1 MWKKKVKDYDLVK
14 LSKQGNIRHQI
25 PHIISLSMVPQD
37 EINHCTKQIIDEL
50 CNVDSK
56 FDKLTDY
63 ILNNYIED
71 ARFPFH
77 IWNHLDSMGDRTRTN
92 NH

>member
-1 MWKKKVKDYDLVK
+1 MEKKVKDYGLVK
-14 LSKQGNIRHQI
+14 LSQQANIRHQI
-25 PHIISLSMVPQD
+25 PHIISLSMVLQD
-37 EINHCTKQIIDEL
+37 EINHCMKQIIDEL

-56 FDKLTDY
+56 FDKLTDS

-71 ARFPFH
+71 VRFPFH
-77 IWNHLDSMGDRTRTN
+77 IWNHLDSMDKRPRTN